1 MYCHANQIL
10 MLLVC
15 YCENTT
21 EVSIIMLTARRFNR
35 SSVTK
40 GALLSS
46 ILSHIIILK
55 ASIKRTRSLAPVTLS
70 GLAGVF

>member
-21 EVSIIMLTARRFNR
+21 EVSIMVTARRFNR

-55 ASIKRTRSLAPVTLS
+55 ASIKRSRSLALVTLS

>member
-1 MYCHANQIL
+1 MYYHANQIL

-15 YCENTT
+15 YYENKT
-21 EVSIIMLTARRFNR
+21 EVSIMVTARRFNR

-55 ASIKRTRSLAPVTLS
+55 ASSKRTRSLALVTLS
-70 GLAGVF
+70 GLAGVI

>member
-15 YCENTT
+15 HCENTT
-21 EVSIIMLTARRFNR
+21 EVSIMVTARRFNR

-46 ILSHIIILK
+46 ILSHIIIPK
-55 ASIKRTRSLAPVTLS
+55 ASIKRTRSLALVTLS

>member
-1 MYCHANQIL
+1 MYYHANQIL

-15 YCENTT
+15 CYENTT
-21 EVSIIMLTARRFNR
+21 EVSIMVTARRFNR

-55 ASIKRTRSLAPVTLS
+55 ASTKRTRSLALVTLS
-70 GLAGVF
+70 GLAGVI

>member
-1 MYCHANQIL
+1 MYYHANQIL

-21 EVSIIMLTARRFNR
+21 EVSIMVTARRFNR

-40 GALLSS
+40 GALLWS
-46 ILSHIIILK
+46 ILRHIITHK
-55 ASIKRTRSLAPVTLS
+55 ATIKRTRSLALVTLS
-70 GLAGVF
+70 GLAVVF

>member
-21 EVSIIMLTARRFNR
+21 EVSIMVTARRRFNR

-46 ILSHIIILK
+46 ILSYIIILK
-55 ASIKRTRSLAPVTLS
+55 ASIKRTRSLALVTLS

>member
-1 MYCHANQIL
+1 MYYHANQIL

-21 EVSIIMLTARRFNR
+21 EVSTMVTARRFNR

-55 ASIKRTRSLAPVTLS
+55 ASIKRSRSLALVTLS